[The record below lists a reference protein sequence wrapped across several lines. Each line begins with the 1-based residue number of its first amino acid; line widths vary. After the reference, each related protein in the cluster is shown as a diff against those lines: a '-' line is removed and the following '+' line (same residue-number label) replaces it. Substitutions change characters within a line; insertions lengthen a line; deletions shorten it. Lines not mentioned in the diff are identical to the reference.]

1 MRRLMR
7 RTVLSILTVVMP
19 LLAQSEKEAAAAP
32 NDSPSFVQEAVI
44 NAPIAAVW
52 RVWST
57 SEGYK
62 RTGVAQAEVD
72 LRVGGLIR
80 SHYSAKGSLGDG
92 ETVENRILAYE
103 PPRMIAFRIERPPE
117 SFPFKEAWRAA
128 WFVVTLTDLGDGRT
142 HIRAAS
148 MGFGTDQESL
158 NMRRFFEAGNAS
170 TLKRLQASFE
180 PTAPV
185 GDNR

>member
-1 MRRLMR
+1 MAV
-7 RTVLSILTVVMP
+7 TP
-19 LLAQSEKEAAAAP
+19 LLSQPEEKAAAP
-32 NDSPSFVQEAVI
+32 SDSPSFVQEAVI

-80 SHYSAKGSLGDG
+80 SRYGATGALGDG
-92 ETVENRILAYE
+92 ETIENRILAYE
-103 PPRMIAFRIERPPE
+103 PPRMIAFRIARPPQ
-117 SFPFKEAWRAA
+117 SFPFKEAWKTT

-142 HIRAAS
+142 QIRAAS
-148 MGFGTDQESL
+148 MGFGTDPESL
-158 NMRRFFEAGNAS
+158 NMRKFFEAGNAA
-170 TLKRLQASFE
+170 TLKHLQESFE
-180 PTAPV
+180 SSAAV
-185 GDNR
+185 GEKK